1 MDRRL
6 CPSCQTRLSP
16 LAMECPTCGL
26 VFARAER
33 PRPLLFQ
40 ASGLR
45 NAQDGAPEPRSQAL
59 QAPALGRVQ
68 PLPLLP
74 APEPAEEPGPPA
86 EGTSEGGSFHPLD
99 LLESALTSLE
109 PDPQVASF
117 GPLVIVEAGEAC
129 LLGGLNLLLALVI
142 SGSLHAPLGRIF
154 SEAWQVVLP
163 VHLLVSWAFLMVP
176 LVLAGQSPLMGR
188 WNLVL
193 AEEEP
198 ERRMVFSLLHLVS
211 VALFPFSI
219 LCMIL
224 SPRHQTL
231 AEYLTGQEIIARPE
245 PRLR

>member
-16 LAMECPTCGL
+16 LALECPTCGL

-40 ASGLR
+40 AGGL
-45 NAQDGAPEPRSQAL
+45 APAEPGPRAPAAL
-59 QAPALGRVQ
+59 QSPALGRVH
-68 PLPLLP
+68 PLPLAPPDAPL
-74 APEPAEEPGPPA
+74 PEPPLPVHADPETG
-86 EGTSEGGSFHPLD
+86 FHPLD
-99 LLESALTSLE
+99 LLQSALGTLE
-109 PDPQVASF
+109 PNPQVASF
-117 GPLVIVEAGEAC
+117 GPLVVVELGEAC
-129 LLGGLNLLLALVI
+129 LLAGLNLLLAL
-142 SGSLHAPLGRIF
+142 GTGLMLHASPARILA
-154 SEAWQVVLP
+154 EAWPVVVP
-163 VHLLVSWAFLMVP
+163 AHLLVSWAFLMIP
-176 LVLAGQSPLMGR
+176 LVLVGQSPLMGR
-188 WNLVL
+188 GNLVL

-211 VALFPFSI
+211 VALFPLSI